1 MNQIFLLC
9 TDLHLIE
16 LWKFM
21 LHKDSLVHKLLH
33 FCSLFAG
40 MKIIVL
46 IYDAKGN

>member
-1 MNQIFLLC
+1 MNLIFILC

-21 LHKDSLVHKLLH
+21 LHQDSLVGKLLD

-40 MKIIVL
+40 MKIIISV
-46 IYDAKGN
+46 YDAKGN